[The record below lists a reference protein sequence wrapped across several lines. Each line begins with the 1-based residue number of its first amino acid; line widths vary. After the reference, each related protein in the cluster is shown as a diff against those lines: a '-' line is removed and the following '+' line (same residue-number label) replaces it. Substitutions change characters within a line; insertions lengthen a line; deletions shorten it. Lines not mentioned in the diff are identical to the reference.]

1 MKRFARWL
9 LWALAALAILI
20 VLLLGI
26 LKLRP
31 QLAVGIAN
39 AAQDAA
45 MIEAPGLAVGF
56 WPLSLRSPQARITT
70 ETQDVAITDLNAR
83 LDPSAWWRDRAFWN
97 VAIETLRVRQTGEPT
112 PAEPGPVA
120 LVDLRPYLTF
130 ETLKIG
136 ELTIEG
142 DSPMQLSFT
151 AEQSEDRIDLTASA
165 NIPSHT
171 LALEGT
177 ITPTGRALET
187 RLSFDVAPVDD
198 AALRAQGSFEGTLE
212 TGERATLVVE
222 AGDAVVLLGDD
233 EHQLYLESGR
243 IDAGPSAAIDEL
255 RVTEL
260 TGRYENKRWSEPLP
274 LAISGTVQSLNS
286 RPSYDLDLRVH
297 QTQVNTSGRYDP
309 AASKL
314 SGALKL
320 ESDGVHPD
328 LPTAPFQAQQLFPI
342 STSARYAVDATLLAV
357 TEWVFKSPR
366 NSWTGALSLGT
377 TPTLSLQG
385 AIDAEAL
392 FVPLVAG
399 SETAPG
405 DASTE
410 TVPESPAEAAEGEP
424 ATQSEPVA
432 AAKDTGSQAPRVFSE
447 APIDWQWLDTA
458 EVALTLNAVQLTLQD
473 AQFEDLRIALNS
485 TSTGIELAPLSAV
498 FGGGGFNGSLKLER
512 PTNQSEPGVRPTL
525 AFELDGVAIEAFGLV
540 PKEELTGGELEV
552 LLALQSK
559 GVSAADLASA
569 LAGSI
574 TFMAEDAQLM
584 NDFIELAGSDL
595 VMETLSK
602 LNPFVREDPS
612 TELVCALAHFD
623 VEDGVMTTSNNLV
636 VETSKMEIVGN
647 GTVDLGT
654 EKIGLTLSPNAK
666 SGIGINVGSL
676 VKFLK
681 LGGTLAQPRPA
692 ADAAGLLK
700 SGAAIGA
707 ALSTGGVS
715 ILAEGLAKRA
725 LNAGSACARFRQQ
738 QEAPE
743 APAPATP

>member
-1 MKRFARWL
+1 MKKLARWL

-20 VLLLGI
+20 VLLLGV

-39 AAQDAA
+39 AAQEAA
-45 MIEAPGLAVGF
+45 AIEAPGLTVSF
-56 WPLSLRSPQARITT
+56 WPLSLRSPQVRITT
-70 ETQDVAITDLNAR
+70 ETQDIDIADLNAR

-112 PAEPGPVA
+112 PAESGPVA

-136 ELTIEG
+136 ELAIEG

-151 AEQSEDRIDLTASA
+151 AEQSEDRIELTASA

-177 ITPTGRALET
+177 VTPTGRALET
-187 RLSFDVAPVDD
+187 RLTFDVAPVDD
-198 AALRAQGSFEGTLE
+198 AALRAQGTFEGTLE

-222 AGDAVVLLGDD
+222 AGDAVVLLGED

-255 RVTEL
+255 RVTDL

-274 LAISGTVQSLNS
+274 LAISGTVQSLNT
-286 RPSYDLDLRVH
+286 RPAYDLDLRVH
-297 QTQVNTSGRYDP
+297 QTQVTTSGRYDP

-328 LPTAPFQAQQLFPI
+328 LPTAPFKPQQLFPI
-342 STSARYAVDATLLAV
+342 STSARYAVDAMLFAI

-399 SETAPG
+399 SDTAPG
-405 DASTE
+405 DTSAE
-410 TVPESPAEAAEGEP
+410 TTAAPSAEAPEDETA
-424 ATQSEPVA
+424 AQSERVA
-432 AAKDTGSQAPRVFSE
+432 ATEEGGPEVPRVFS
-447 APIDWQWLDTA
+447 ATPVDWQWLDTA
-458 EVALTLNAVQLTLQD
+458 EVALTLNAAQLTLQD

-485 TSTGIELAPLSAV
+485 TSTGMELAPLSAV

-552 LLALQSK
+552 LLALQSE

-569 LAGSI
+569 LGGRI
-574 TFMAEDAQLM
+574 TFMAEDARLM

-623 VEDGVMTTSNNLV
+623 VEEGVMTTSNNLV

-681 LGGTLAQPRPA
+681 LGGTLAQPRPT

-738 QEAPE
+738 QEAPA
-743 APAPATP
+743 APLPAAP